1 MPLLLSML
9 MWHKPFIMYS
19 RNSVCRLRLK
29 RDGTRWRTVGEVK
42 GKLANGVGSQSPS
55 HRFTLPRN
63 LVYPALL
70 PLMRTPRLP
79 VVDWTDAPA
88 DLNGLVLF
96 VERRNL
102 LSARVPS
109 HFKRS
114 LLMGVVDHL
123 DHDPLIRD
131 DFGTDDSQVWSSW
144 TAMGL
149 REKVASVS
157 ENWFANCQSGI
168 NCGSHVIKHP

>member
-1 MPLLLSML
+1 MVYKWCIFLRVNIKTTCFGRIWPSSDFMSI
-9 MWHKPFIMYS
+9 HVSI
-19 RNSVCRLRLK
+19 VRLK
-29 RDGTRWRTVGEVK
+29 PDGTRWRTEGEVK

-88 DLNGLVLF
+88 DLNGLVRF
-96 VERRNL
+96 AERRKL
-102 LSARVPS
+102 VSACVPS

-114 LLMGVVDHL
+114 ISYKPTGQQNVYRTRGRCTDCFHL
-123 DHDPLIRD
+123 RQR
-131 DFGTDDSQVWSSW
+131 GKK
-144 TAMGL
+144 A
-149 REKVASVS
+149 
-157 ENWFANCQSGI
+157 
-168 NCGSHVIKHP
+168 